1 MSLAVAWLLGSGH
14 TFLSVQD
21 NRWQTSD
28 QQTCDGENVTG
39 KRPKMGYKVENDTH
53 LSYHSDIPALEVC
66 RRRQP
71 THPRT
76 PTPGRQRYKL
86 FCSGAEGLT
95 HTNLRLMSLLVPV
108 ATLLST
114 PNTLRACEAP
124 HSCFGGVEILDVRP
138 AGSCKYGGTCHTSAL
153 SHLLRACCWSV
164 LTPPRL
170 LGFGVGR
177 KACLLYVCLFFVGK
191 AEQALPDAMAGVVSS
206 LVFNPWPCLRQ
217 WRGRALL

>member
-1 MSLAVAWLLGSGH
+1 MMRDARQSGQRYGTMRRGGNPLFTSHISPNAGCRDVPLIRRGLRHGWRFPPAPYLFVSVVVAWLLGSGH

-28 QQTCDGENVTG
+28 HQTCDGENVTG

-66 RRRQP
+66 RRRQS

-95 HTNLRLMSLLVPV
+95 HTNLLLMSLLVPV

-114 PNTLRACEAP
+114 PNTLRAGKAP
-124 HSCFGGVEILDVRP
+124 HSCFRGEGLKFWTCVLPVP
-138 AGSCKYGGTCHTSAL
+138 ASMVVHATPLHCHI
-153 SHLLRACCWSV
+153 C
-164 LTPPRL
+164 
-170 LGFGVGR
+170 
-177 KACLLYVCLFFVGK
+177 
-191 AEQALPDAMAGVVSS
+191 
-206 LVFNPWPCLRQ
+206 
-217 WRGRALL
+217 